1 MASPIVN
8 IIKNTKIKSRLFS
21 TLLLL
26 SIPLFCL
33 FYLTLTTQNRAIEFG
48 EKEIMGVKYY
58 YILIDLIQTY
68 RDSLLLFHKNI
79 SDQDQS
85 DFSKIKPTII
95 SIQKKEKDLYEL
107 NQELGSTLET
117 QNLFSTLLLEQDNFI
132 KYKDAQNPYE
142 SQNSAS
148 KILELLISL
157 NTHVG
162 DTSNLILDPDLDS
175 YYMMDITLIKIPILI
190 QVSTQVEKIIFES
203 ILLKQI
209 SQENLITLFTLYSQI
224 NATINQILNSYEVS
238 YKYNPKLKT
247 ELESRKNV
255 SLINI
260 NKYQDEL
267 KAISNPTNKEI
278 NISKLENFT
287 NIISNYNQSIKDLY
301 SITSN
306 SQMNLLRNRVSSF
319 KMEQY
324 ISISLVL
331 LITGLTV
338 FIQYLIVFSITNP
351 LQEAVTKF
359 ELLAKGNLK
368 NRIEYDGKDEIG
380 TLSNSINYFIDYL
393 TNLLR
398 IITNLTHQS
407 KLIYGDISS
416 MTNHLSESTMN
427 QASSTEESAAALEEI
442 SSSFSKISLSIEKE
456 TNDIAEIGNITDNIA
471 NSILKASDSIQLL
484 GTIVESS
491 AKEIKKGEVII
502 SKTVGSMNEI
512 KSAADEIGKII
523 LLITEISKQI
533 SLLAL
538 NASIEAAR
546 AGEHGRGFS
555 VVADE
560 ISKLSLKTED
570 SVKHIRSLISS
581 TNLSIK
587 DGIQNVGNIVD
598 VLKVIIEKINETN
611 KTAQNVNKEISSQSI
626 NINFISNSHNQ
637 LESLSSQIDLS
648 AKEEQIAISQ
658 ISQSMNRIS
667 TETQV
672 ISENLNLLKEA
683 SVKIV
688 KLSDELAQT
697 IGKFDL

>member
-1 MASPIVN
+1 MARPIVN

-21 TLLLL
+21 TLILL

-48 EKEIMGVKYY
+48 EKEIMGVNYN

-95 SIQKKEKDLYEL
+95 SIQKKEKDLYKL

-117 QNLFSTLLLEQDNFI
+117 EKLFSTLLLEQDNFI

-267 KAISNPTNKEI
+267 KTISNPTNKEI

>member
-48 EKEIMGVKYY
+48 EKEIMGVNYN

>member
-48 EKEIMGVKYY
+48 EKEIMGVKYN

-117 QNLFSTLLLEQDNFI
+117 QKLFSTLLLEQDNFI

>member
-48 EKEIMGVKYY
+48 EKEIMGVKYN

-267 KAISNPTNKEI
+267 KTISNPTNKEI

>member
-1 MASPIVN
+1 M
-8 IIKNTKIKSRLFS
+8 
-21 TLLLL
+21 
-26 SIPLFCL
+26 
-33 FYLTLTTQNRAIEFG
+33 
-48 EKEIMGVKYY
+48 
-58 YILIDLIQTY
+58 
-68 RDSLLLFHKNI
+68 
-79 SDQDQS
+79 
-85 DFSKIKPTII
+85 
-95 SIQKKEKDLYEL
+95 
-107 NQELGSTLET
+107 
-117 QNLFSTLLLEQDNFI
+117 
-132 KYKDAQNPYE
+132 
-142 SQNSAS
+142 
-148 KILELLISL
+148 
-157 NTHVG
+157 G

-688 KLSDELAQT
+688 KLSDELALT

>member
-48 EKEIMGVKYY
+48 EKEIMGVKYN

-95 SIQKKEKDLYEL
+95 SIQKKEKDLYKL

-117 QNLFSTLLLEQDNFI
+117 EKLFSTLLLEQDNFI

>member
-48 EKEIMGVKYY
+48 EKEIMGVKYN

-611 KTAQNVNKEISSQSI
+611 KTAQNVNKEISSQSV

>member
-48 EKEIMGVKYY
+48 EKEIMGVKYN

-267 KAISNPTNKEI
+267 KTISNPTNKEI

-306 SQMNLLRNRVSSF
+306 SQLNLLRNRVSSF

>member
-33 FYLTLTTQNRAIEFG
+33 FYLTLTTQNRAIQFG
-48 EKEIMGVKYY
+48 EKEIMGVKYN

-68 RDSLLLFHKNI
+68 RDSLFLFHKNI
-79 SDQDQS
+79 LDQDQS
-85 DFSKIKPTII
+85 DFSKTQPTIT

-107 NQELGSTLET
+107 NQELGTTLET
-117 QNLFSTLLLEQDNFI
+117 ENLFSTLLLEQDNFI

-142 SQNSAS
+142 SQNSAL
-148 KILELLISL
+148 KILDLLISL

-190 QVSTQVEKIIFES
+190 QVSTQIEKIIFES

-209 SQENLITLFTLYSQI
+209 SEENLVTLFTLYSQI
-224 NATINQILNSYEVS
+224 NTTINQILNSYEVS
-238 YKYNPKLKT
+238 YKYNPKLKS
-247 ELESRKNV
+247 ELESKKNIIF
-255 SLINI
+255 INI

-267 KAISNPTNKEI
+267 KNISNPTNKEI

-287 NIISNYNQSIKDLY
+287 NIISKYNQSIKDLY
-301 SITSN
+301 SITSE
-306 SQMNLLRNRVSSF
+306 SQLNLLKNRVSSF
-319 KMEQY
+319 RMEQY

-331 LITGLTV
+331 LITGLTL

-398 IITNLTHQS
+398 IITNLTQQS

-427 QASSTEESAAALEEI
+427 QAASTEESAAALEEI
-442 SSSFSKISLSIEKE
+442 SSSFSKISVSIEKE

-471 NSILKASDSIQLL
+471 SSINKASDSIQLL

-611 KTAQNVNKEISSQSI
+611 TNAKNVDREISSQSV

-667 TETQV
+667 NETQV

>member
-48 EKEIMGVKYY
+48 EKEIMGVKYN

-688 KLSDELAQT
+688 KLSDELALT

>member
-1 MASPIVN
+1 M
-8 IIKNTKIKSRLFS
+8 
-21 TLLLL
+21 
-26 SIPLFCL
+26 
-33 FYLTLTTQNRAIEFG
+33 
-48 EKEIMGVKYY
+48 
-58 YILIDLIQTY
+58 
-68 RDSLLLFHKNI
+68 
-79 SDQDQS
+79 
-85 DFSKIKPTII
+85 
-95 SIQKKEKDLYEL
+95 
-107 NQELGSTLET
+107 
-117 QNLFSTLLLEQDNFI
+117 
-132 KYKDAQNPYE
+132 
-142 SQNSAS
+142 
-148 KILELLISL
+148 
-157 NTHVG
+157 G

-427 QASSTEESAAALEEI
+427 QASSTEESAH
-442 SSSFSKISLSIEKE
+442 
-456 TNDIAEIGNITDNIA
+456 N
-471 NSILKASDSIQLL
+471 
-484 GTIVESS
+484 V
-491 AKEIKKGEVII
+491 
-502 SKTVGSMNEI
+502 TV
-512 KSAADEIGKII
+512 
-523 LLITEISKQI
+523 
-533 SLLAL
+533 
-538 NASIEAAR
+538 
-546 AGEHGRGFS
+546 
-555 VVADE
+555 
-560 ISKLSLKTED
+560 
-570 SVKHIRSLISS
+570 
-581 TNLSIK
+581 
-587 DGIQNVGNIVD
+587 
-598 VLKVIIEKINETN
+598 
-611 KTAQNVNKEISSQSI
+611 
-626 NINFISNSHNQ
+626 
-637 LESLSSQIDLS
+637 
-648 AKEEQIAISQ
+648 
-658 ISQSMNRIS
+658 
-667 TETQV
+667 
-672 ISENLNLLKEA
+672 
-683 SVKIV
+683 
-688 KLSDELAQT
+688 
-697 IGKFDL
+697 

>member
-1 MASPIVN
+1 MASPIVK
-8 IIKNTKIKSRLFS
+8 IIKNTKIKSRLFT

-48 EKEIMGVKYY
+48 EKEIMGVKYN

-267 KAISNPTNKEI
+267 KTISNPTNKEI

-287 NIISNYNQSIKDLY
+287 N
-301 SITSN
+301 
-306 SQMNLLRNRVSSF
+306 R
-319 KMEQY
+319 
-324 ISISLVL
+324 
-331 LITGLTV
+331 
-338 FIQYLIVFSITNP
+338 
-351 LQEAVTKF
+351 KF
-359 ELLAKGNLK
+359 YK
-368 NRIEYDGKDEIG
+368 
-380 TLSNSINYFIDYL
+380 
-393 TNLLR
+393 
-398 IITNLTHQS
+398 
-407 KLIYGDISS
+407 
-416 MTNHLSESTMN
+416 
-427 QASSTEESAAALEEI
+427 
-442 SSSFSKISLSIEKE
+442 
-456 TNDIAEIGNITDNIA
+456 
-471 NSILKASDSIQLL
+471 
-484 GTIVESS
+484 
-491 AKEIKKGEVII
+491 
-502 SKTVGSMNEI
+502 
-512 KSAADEIGKII
+512 
-523 LLITEISKQI
+523 
-533 SLLAL
+533 
-538 NASIEAAR
+538 
-546 AGEHGRGFS
+546 
-555 VVADE
+555 
-560 ISKLSLKTED
+560 
-570 SVKHIRSLISS
+570 
-581 TNLSIK
+581 
-587 DGIQNVGNIVD
+587 
-598 VLKVIIEKINETN
+598 
-611 KTAQNVNKEISSQSI
+611 
-626 NINFISNSHNQ
+626 
-637 LESLSSQIDLS
+637 
-648 AKEEQIAISQ
+648 
-658 ISQSMNRIS
+658 
-667 TETQV
+667 
-672 ISENLNLLKEA
+672 
-683 SVKIV
+683 
-688 KLSDELAQT
+688 
-697 IGKFDL
+697 

>member
-1 MASPIVN
+1 MASPIVK

-48 EKEIMGVKYY
+48 EKEIMGVKYN

>member
-48 EKEIMGVKYY
+48 EKEIMGVKYN